1 MRFVFFILLLLL
13 SASVLAQF
21 PGRGGGGNRPLQ
33 NLPGGG
39 LLGGNRIGGGGG
51 SGPFKDS
58 LLHRTGHEDSATILF
73 RYLDT
78 ARFNFLDSSV
88 NDFTK
93 RWPISATSILL
104 GNIGSATRSVLFS
117 PNLKPGWDH
126 GFHAYDAYIPD
137 INQTKF
143 YNTTRPYSQLTY
155 VLGTRAEQSIG
166 VFHTQN
172 IRYNWNFA
180 FNFNLINS
188 PGIFRNQK
196 NAHNNYH
203 FNTWYTTPNRRYTVF
218 LIASS
223 AKIGATENGG
233 LKDVSQLKETES
245 FGDRFNILTN
255 FGGKQPVQNSAL
267 LSNEIKTGNLYNQ
280 SSFMLRHHYDFGKK
294 DSVIVNDS
302 TTVYL
307 FYPRLRFQHTAQ
319 YKRWSFEFKDVD
331 ADTLSY
337 KKFYQFAAQP
347 GVFGIKDFWSI
358 LDNELAIYQFPELKN
373 SQQFLKAAAGYQ
385 MSKADFG
392 VQEPSY
398 YNFYVNGEYRNKT
411 RNKKWDMG
419 LAGNFYIAGLNA
431 GDYNVFASLK
441 RLIGKQLGYLSLGF
455 ENVNRSPSF
464 IHNDLSNF
472 KRFNIGNTNF
482 KKENT
487 TVVSAQYELPQLQ
500 LVVAGKY
507 FLASNY
513 IYFQNYTQAVQEATL
528 FNVLQVN
535 AQKKFR
541 LAKKINWYT
550 EVYVQ
555 QSTANAPVNLPL
567 VYTRNRFAFEGK
579 FFRNLNLSS
588 GIELRYHT
596 PYKADGFSP
605 ILGQFFLQKE
615 QTINNL
621 PDAAAFIHFRIRSLS
636 LFLRAENLNTVQVS
650 PDFGFFNNNMV
661 TPLQPTPGLQI
672 RFGIFWGFVN

>member
-1 MRFVFFILLLLL
+1 MRLAFLISLLLL
-13 SASVLAQF
+13 SASGWAQF
-21 PGRGGGGNRPLQ
+21 PGRGGGGRPLQ
-33 NLPGGG
+33 NIPGSG

-58 LLHRTGHEDSATILF
+58 LLHRTGLEDSATIMF

-78 ARFNFLDSSV
+78 ARFYFLDSSV

-93 RWPISATSILL
+93 RWPVSSTSILL
-104 GNIGSATRSVLFS
+104 GNIGSATRSLLFS
-117 PNLKPGWDH
+117 PSMKPGWNH

-137 INQTKF
+137 VNQTKF

-155 VLGTRAEQSIG
+155 AIGTRAEQTIG

-196 NAHNNYH
+196 NAHNNYR
-203 FNTWYTTPNRRYTVF
+203 FNTWYTTPKRRYTIF
-218 LIASS
+218 FIAAS
-223 AKIGATENGG
+223 AKIGATESGG
-233 LKDVSQLKETES
+233 LKDISQLKQTES
-245 FGDRFNILTN
+245 FGDRYNILTN
-255 FGGKQPVQNSAL
+255 FGGSKFDQRGV

-280 SSFMLRHHYDFGKK
+280 STFLLRHHYDVGKK

-319 YKRWSFEFKDVD
+319 YKRYSFQFKDVD
-331 ADTLSY
+331 VDTASY
-337 KKFYQFAAQP
+337 RKFYQYTDAPPA
-347 GVFGIKDFWSI
+347 FGIKDFWNMI
-358 LDNELAIYQFPELKN
+358 DNEFAVYQFPELKN

-385 MSKADFG
+385 IINADFG
-392 VQEPSY
+392 VPQPSY
-398 YNFYVNGEYRNKT
+398 NNFYVNGEYRNKT

-431 GDYNVFASLK
+431 GDYNVFALLK

-487 TVVSAQYELPQLQ
+487 TVVTAEYELPQLK
-500 LVVAGKY
+500 LIVGGKY

-528 FNVLQVN
+528 FNVLQLN
-535 AQKKFR
+535 AQTKFKLIR
-541 LAKKINWYT
+541 NINWYA

-579 FFRNLNLSS
+579 FFKNLNLSS
-588 GIELRYHT
+588 GLEFRYHT

-605 ILGQFFLQKE
+605 ILGQFFLQKDK
-615 QTINNL
+615 TISNL
-621 PDAAAFIHFRIRSLS
+621 PDMAAYIHFRIRSLS
-636 LFLRAENLNTVQVS
+636 LFLRAENLNTIQVS
-650 PDFGFFNNNMV
+650 PSFGFFNNNMV